1 MTISIHNSSTRPGID
16 LIIIIIIIIIIK
28 QFGSI
33 SLLIIKIIST
43 SSSRGGDA
51 ELAGEVGY

>member
-16 LIIIIIIIIIIK
+16 LIIIIIIIIVK